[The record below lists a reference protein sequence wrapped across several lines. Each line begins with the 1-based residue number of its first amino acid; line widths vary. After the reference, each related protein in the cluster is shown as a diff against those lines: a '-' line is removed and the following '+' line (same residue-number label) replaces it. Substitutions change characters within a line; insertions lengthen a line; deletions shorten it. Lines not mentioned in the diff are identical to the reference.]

1 MRTNYCI
8 SVASIRQELK
18 NDSGPLFSWLSNVN
32 QTTDNSNID
41 PKTWLI
47 VGASRGIGFIF
58 VRLLLA
64 SGHRVVATARGPGSA
79 LDAVARDA
87 PDRAIILT
95 CDVSRKQSIA
105 SFIDQFV
112 QSGVKKVHYAVINAG
127 ILGYPNG
134 LDMTFDHFAQH
145 LLTNAVRPLI
155 VAQELLKLSDV
166 SIKTMAFISSEK
178 H

>member
-1 MRTNYCI
+1 MDMFSRVH
-8 SVASIRQELK
+8 SVHGAELPPTSKPIMDLEKQSIMTVDHPSQSDPKLVVNIMSKWEANLVK
-18 NDSGPLFSWLSNVN
+18 AAGSEYPHHGPLFSWLSNVN

-105 SFIDQFV
+105 ER
-112 QSGVKKVHYAVINAG
+112 
-127 ILGYPNG
+127 L
-134 LDMTFDHFAQH
+134 
-145 LLTNAVRPLI
+145 
-155 VAQELLKLSDV
+155 
-166 SIKTMAFISSEK
+166 
-178 H
+178 

>member
-41 PKTWLI
+41 PKNWLI

-64 SGHRVVATARGPGSA
+64 NGHRVVATARGPGSA

-105 SFIDQFV
+105 VCIRSPRLQPAMPIC
-112 QSGVKKVHYAVINAG
+112 
-127 ILGYPNG
+127 
-134 LDMTFDHFAQH
+134 
-145 LLTNAVRPLI
+145 
-155 VAQELLKLSDV
+155 
-166 SIKTMAFISSEK
+166 
-178 H
+178 

>member
-127 ILGYPNG
+127 ILGYPNRAWIC
-134 LDMTFDHFAQH
+134 TYTSRTNHAER
-145 LLTNAVRPLI
+145 LLTFPTDQDLRPFCT
-155 VAQELLKLSDV
+155 APPN
-166 SIKTMAFISSEK
+166 
-178 H
+178 